1 MPPLIGKADEERVM
15 QSEEKVD
22 RLYDIIKDF
31 DNAMLVTRVSGGR
44 GHARPLAVAE
54 IRPDGDIFFATDI
67 HSPKV
72 AEITGNPDVVVTFQS
87 GSQFA
92 AVAGRAEVVRD
103 RALIEQLWSESWKVW
118 FPKGKTDP
126 SLCLIR
132 VDGRE
137 GEYWDNAG
145 AQGIKRAFQTAKAY
159 MRGRTPE
166 IDEKQNAKVRM

>member
-1 MPPLIGKADEERVM
+1 MRA
-15 QSEEKVD
+15 EEKAD
-22 RLYDIIKDF
+22 RLYDMIKDF
-31 DNAMLVTRVSGGR
+31 NNAILVTRVADGR
-44 GHARPLAVAE
+44 SHARPMAVAE
-54 IRPDGDIFFATDI
+54 IRPDGDIFFATDV

-72 AEITGNPDVVVTFQS
+72 AEIAGNPDVVVTFQS

-103 RALIEQLWSESWKVW
+103 RTLIEELWSEPWKVW
-118 FPKGKTDP
+118 FPEGKTDP

-132 VDGRE
+132 VDGRQ

-159 MRGRTPE
+159 MKGKTPDL
-166 IDEKQNAKVRM
+166 DEKQNAKVHL

>member
-1 MPPLIGKADEERVM
+1 MERAM
-15 QSEEKVD
+15 RAEEKAD

-31 DNAMLVTRVSGGR
+31 DNAMLVTRLADGHS
-44 GHARPLAVAE
+44 HARPMAVAE
-54 IRPDGDIFFATDI
+54 IRPDGDIFFTTDI
-67 HSPKV
+67 QSPKV
-72 AEITGNPDVVVTFQS
+72 AEIARDPEVVVSFQS

-92 AVAGRAEVVRD
+92 AIAGRAEVVKD
-103 RALIEQLWSESWKVW
+103 PALIERLWSDAWKVW
-118 FPKGKTDP
+118 FPGGKDDP

-145 AQGIKRAFQTAKAY
+145 AQGIKRAFQSAKAY
-159 MRGRTPE
+159 MQGRTPR

>member
-1 MPPLIGKADEERVM
+1 MRA
-15 QSEEKVD
+15 EEKAD
-22 RLYDIIKDF
+22 RLYDIVKDF
-31 DNAMLVTRVSGGR
+31 DNAFLVTRLADGR
-44 GHARPLAVAE
+44 GHGRPLAVAE
-54 IRPDGDIFFATDI
+54 VRQDGDVFFATDI

-72 AEITGNPDVVVTFQS
+72 AEIKANPDVVVTFQS

-92 AVAGRAEVVRD
+92 AISGRAEVVQD
-103 RALIEQLWSESWKVW
+103 GALIEQLWSEPWKVW
-118 FPKGKTDP
+118 FPEGRRDP

-159 MRGRTPE
+159 LKKTTPE
-166 IDEKQNAKVRM
+166 LDEKQNAKVRM

>member
-1 MPPLIGKADEERVM
+1 MRTNER
-15 QSEEKVD
+15 SD

-31 DNAMLVTRVSGGR
+31 DNAMLVTQVADRRS
-44 GHARPLAVAE
+44 HARPMAVAE
-54 IRPDGDIFFATDI
+54 IRPDGDIFFTTDI

-72 AEITGNPDVVVTFQS
+72 AEIARNPDVVVTFQS

-92 AVAGRAEVVRD
+92 AVAGRAEVVKD
-103 RALIEQLWSESWKVW
+103 RALIEQLWSEAWKVW
-118 FPKGKTDP
+118 FPGGKSDP

-145 AQGIKRAFQTAKAY
+145 AQGIKRAFQSAKAY
-159 MRGRTPE
+159 LRGKTPE
-166 IDEKQNAKVRM
+166 LDEKQNAKVRI

>member
-1 MPPLIGKADEERVM
+1 MRAEQKA
-15 QSEEKVD
+15 D

-31 DNAMLVTRVSGGR
+31 DNAILVTRLADGR
-44 GHARPLAVAE
+44 SHARPMAVAE

-67 HSPKV
+67 QSPKV
-72 AEITGNPDVVVTFQS
+72 AEIAANPDVVVTFQS

-92 AVAGRAEVVRD
+92 SVIGRAEVVKD
-103 RALIEQLWSESWKVW
+103 RALIDQLWSEAWKVW
-118 FPKGKTDP
+118 FPGGKTDP

-159 MRGRTPE
+159 MQKKTPE
-166 IDEKQNAKVRM
+166 LDEKQNAKVRM